1 MIFIKHHTKEEALKI
16 VQRCAEQYQK
26 HLLDR
31 SLLFVVVD
39 KHNRTS
45 TLEVH
50 FTKRN
55 FLHLTGFEV
64 DITTIS
70 APRFFDLCIDKRLSV
85 HDFELSKDGTTDLKL
100 LVLPNLMTKNLS
112 ANSVGDFN
120 GTGIKLYTEKIAGGT
135 TGCIGFMLD
144 DDTGL
149 MLPNTVLK
157 MDIRD
162 CTKSPQS
169 RIIATYRKS
178 SIDSVYTEIV
188 HSAKGINFDAILFPE
203 NYRDLPKPN
212 RQALAKSKI

>member
-1 MIFIKHHTKEEALKI
+1 MKHHTKEEALKI
-16 VQRCAEQYQK
+16 VQKCAEKYQEQ
-26 HLLDR
+26 LLDR
-31 SLLFVVVD
+31 SILFVFVD

-50 FTKRN
+50 FMKRN

-64 DITTIS
+64 DTATIS
-70 APRFFDLCIDKRLSV
+70 ATRFFDLCIDKRLSV
-85 HDFELSKDGTTDLKL
+85 HDFELSKDCTTDLKL

-120 GTGIKLYTEKIAGGT
+120 GTGIKLYTEKIAGGVK
-135 TGCIGFMLD
+135 GCMGFRLD

-149 MLPNTVLK
+149 MLPNTVLN

-169 RIIATYRKS
+169 RIIATYRKCS
-178 SIDSVYTEIV
+178 TDSVYTEIV
-188 HSAKGINFDAILFPE
+188 YSAKGVNFDTILFPE
-203 NYRDLPKPN
+203 NYKDLPKPN
-212 RQALAKSKI
+212 RQAMAKSKI